1 MKLPRNIS
9 ARELIRSLG
18 KIGYEV
24 SRQKGSH
31 LRLTCKFPTEHHITV
46 PNHDPI
52 KIGTLS
58 SILADIAT
66 YRNQTKDDLI
76 GEIFG

>member
-1 MKLPRNIS
+1 MKLPRNVS

-31 LRLTCKFPTEHHITV
+31 IRLTCKFPKEHHITI
-46 PNHDPI
+46 PDHDPI
-52 KIGTLS
+52 KVGTLS
-58 SILADIAT
+58 SILADIAMN
-66 YRNQTKDDLI
+66 RNQSKEDLI